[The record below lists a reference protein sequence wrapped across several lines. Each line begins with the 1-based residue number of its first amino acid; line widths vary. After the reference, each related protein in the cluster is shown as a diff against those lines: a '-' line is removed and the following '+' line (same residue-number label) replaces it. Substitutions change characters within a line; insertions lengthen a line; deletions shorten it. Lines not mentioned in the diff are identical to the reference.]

1 MALADDCDTDC
12 LTDLIQSKVQ
22 GAEVIRHHGKE
33 MAFSLPMEQLSTF
46 PGILSVGSDIQESVS
61 IISPV

>member
-1 MALADDCDTDC
+1 MALADDCDTDR
-12 LTDLIQSKVQ
+12 LTDLVQSKVQ

-46 PGILSVGSDIQESVS
+46 PGTVGSDIQESIL

>member
-1 MALADDCDTDC
+1 MALADDCDTDR
-12 LTDLIQSKVQ
+12 LTDLLQSKVQ

-46 PGILSVGSDIQESVS
+46 PGIVGSDIQESVS

>member
-1 MALADDCDTDC
+1 MALADDCDTDR
-12 LTDLIQSKVQ
+12 LTDLVQSKVQ

-46 PGILSVGSDIQESVS
+46 SGIVGSDIQESVS

>member
-1 MALADDCDTDC
+1 MALADDCETDC

-33 MAFSLPMEQLSTF
+33 MAFSLPMEQLSAF
-46 PGILSVGSDIQESVS
+46 PGIVGSDIQESVL

>member
-1 MALADDCDTDC
+1 MALADDCDTDR

-33 MAFSLPMEQLSTF
+33 MAFSLPMEQLSAF
-46 PGILSVGSDIQESVS
+46 PGIVLGSDIQESIL

>member
-12 LTDLIQSKVQ
+12 LTDLVQSKVQ

-46 PGILSVGSDIQESVS
+46 PGIVDSDTQLESFL
-61 IISPV
+61 IISPL